1 VFIFHP
7 YRTFPE
13 ATRVSENW
21 LSQMQIAAKFS
32 SAKVICQSDKPRFFV
47 SVHGEKFIKKNIM
60 KLRVKV
66 RSIIIWKE
74 LEENK
79 TFL

>member
-32 SAKVICQSDKPRFFV
+32 SANVICQSDKPRFFV
-47 SVHGEKFIKKNIM
+47 SVHGENFIKEIVM
-60 KLRVKV
+60 KLRVEV
-66 RSIIIWKE
+66 RFNMTSKE
-74 LEENK
+74 LEVNK
-79 TFL
+79 THL